1 MRYVGVLN
9 SVEEEIL
16 TNQDVEYYVTNG
28 GEIYSIDGSTRT
40 LMFDGTDWVGGELV
54 FPEEYA
60 DAITNFVW
68 SDVSG
73 VHISTEKDDA
83 TTSGVKNV
91 LLDSNGLY
99 LRDGIANHAV
109 FEADRIDLGLDT
121 DAPVAVLTILG
132 RSGALIGQETF
143 TLDGVVH
150 RDITLQS
157 NGSLCLEAYYNTSTK
172 TTSQLILDDGCI
184 LLRPK
189 FTADV
194 IDGKDVYPTALST
207 SKRVY
212 LLAKANGHSLYDV
225 TREIMNEHT
234 DASVTVSHNNRS
246 NTLTIRRAG
255 NVVTA
260 SMHGV
265 FGINAQ
271 NTLVTMGGT
280 IPSGYRPIDST
291 YVNIVNV
298 SNSKPTDTS
307 RWVFES
313 GGNIKVTTGAPANTL
328 REYYIDATWITSENM
343 PS

>member
-1 MRYVGVLN
+1 MADNTDIIINPPEDGGAREREETVGHATTTYLN
-9 SVEEEIL
+9 YTWNDDEGVH
-16 TNQDVEYYVTNG
+16 V
-28 GEIYSIDGSTRT
+28 ST
-40 LMFDGTDWVGGELV
+40 
-54 FPEEYA
+54 
-60 DAITNFVW
+60 
-68 SDVSG
+68 VSG
-73 VHISTEKDDA
+73 DA
-83 TTSGVKNV
+83 TTDGVQNI
-91 LLDSNGLY
+91 LLNSNGLY
-99 LRDGIANHAV
+99 LRDGSVNHAV

-132 RSGALIGQETF
+132 RSGALVGQETF

-157 NGSLCLEAYYNTSTK
+157 NGSLCLEAYHNTSTK
-172 TTSQLILDDGCI
+172 TTSQLILDDGSI

-189 FTADV
+189 YTADT
-194 IDGKDVYPTALST
+194 IDGNDVYPTALST

-225 TREIMNEHT
+225 IKSIMNEHT
-234 DASVTVSHNNRS
+234 DASITVSHNSRS
-246 NTLTIRRAG
+246 NTLTLRRAG

-260 SMHGV
+260 SMHGI

-271 NTLVTMGGT
+271 NTVVTMSGT

-291 YVNIVNV
+291 YANIVNV
-298 SNSKPTDTS
+298 SSSKPTDTS

-313 GGNIKVTTGAPANTL
+313 GGAIKVTTGASANSL
-328 REYYIDATWITSENM
+328 REYFIDATWITNDAM